1 MLQNSLNVDYFWIV
15 HQTKTMLQKSLK
27 NDLSEM
33 SIESQPGCKQQIF
46 SSFLDGQAM
55 DAVVPEVD
63 GDDEEPESCN

>member
-1 MLQNSLNVDYFWIV
+1 MTTFELFIKQSCWITILQN
-15 HQTKTMLQKSLK
+15 SLK

-46 SSFLDGQAM
+46 CSFLDGQAM

-63 GDDEEPESCN
+63 GDDEQPESCN

>member
-1 MLQNSLNVDYFWIV
+1 MLQN
-15 HQTKTMLQKSLK
+15 SLK

-46 SSFLDGQAM
+46 SSFLDGQGP

-63 GDDEEPESCN
+63 GDDEQPESCN

>member
-1 MLQNSLNVDYFWIV
+1 MLTTFELFIKQ
-15 HQTKTMLQKSLK
+15 SLK

-46 SSFLDGQAM
+46 GPLLDGQGP

-63 GDDEEPESCN
+63 GDDEQPESCN